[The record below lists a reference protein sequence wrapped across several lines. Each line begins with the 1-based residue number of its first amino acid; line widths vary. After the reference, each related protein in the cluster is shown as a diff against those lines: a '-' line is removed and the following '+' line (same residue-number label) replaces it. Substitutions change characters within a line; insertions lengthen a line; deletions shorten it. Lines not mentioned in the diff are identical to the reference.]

1 MQTIFATEAKQ
12 KFGAL
17 LDLSQREPVAIQR
30 HDRNIAV
37 LISPMDYEE
46 LRRFR
51 VQELLRITERSGTYA
66 EARGMTD
73 ELLEQL
79 LADES

>member
-1 MQTIFATEAKQ
+1 MQTISATEAKQ

-51 VQELLRITERSGTYA
+51 VEELLRITERSGTYA

>member
-1 MQTIFATEAKQ
+1 MQTISATEAKQ
-12 KFGAL
+12 RFARL
-17 LDLSQREPVAIQR
+17 LDTAQREPVRIQR
-30 HDRNIAV
+30 HERDIAV
-37 LISPMDYEE
+37 LVSPEDFEE

-51 VQELLRITERSGTYA
+51 VKELIRITEVSSAYA
-66 EARGMTD
+66 EAQGMTD

>member
-1 MQTIFATEAKQ
+1 MQTISATEAKQ

-17 LDLSQREPVAIQR
+17 LDLSLREPVAIQR

>member
-1 MQTIFATEAKQ
+1 MQTISATEAKQ

>member
-1 MQTIFATEAKQ
+1 MQTISATEAKQ

-51 VQELLRITERSGTYA
+51 VQELLRITERSGAYA

>member
-1 MQTIFATEAKQ
+1 MTTISATEAKQ
-12 KFGAL
+12 RFAVVI
-17 LDLSQREPVAIQR
+17 DTAQREPVHIQR
-30 HDRNIAV
+30 HERDVAV
-37 LISPMDYEE
+37 VISPQDYEE

-51 VQELLRITERSGTYA
+51 VQELLRLTERTSAYA
-66 EARGMTD
+66 EAQGMTD